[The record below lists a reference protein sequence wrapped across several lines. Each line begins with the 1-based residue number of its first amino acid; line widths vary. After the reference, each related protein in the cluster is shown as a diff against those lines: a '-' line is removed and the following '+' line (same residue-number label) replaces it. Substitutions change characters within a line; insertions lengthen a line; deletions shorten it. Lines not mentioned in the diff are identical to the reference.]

1 MAKYRVLKL
10 LAEKIL
16 MYNKINGK
24 SGNGYEMDLD
34 QPEIYDSVVDEELRM
49 ESCALFDQFCFEL
62 GVNVVG
68 DEISDILIHKF
79 VIVDFSSIYKQNPIP
94 KEEAVR
100 FLIEHGFTLCHK
112 QEKIHFVAFDKSG
125 NMSRKCR
132 LSFISS
138 EYLEAMNRRLNL
150 DMHFGK
156 VKLNKYYAY
165 RGLYLSTAKRV
176 DDSEF
181 EITPETLVIVDD
193 QINKEYAPYQKDVLL
208 YEGKLQKNHSV
219 VFQNRIAKFQDIDV
233 PYDGQGIVSPSFANR
248 MVQSLGGE
256 ERNSF
261 QIRLPFVK
269 GMLHRVEF
277 HGFLAEYASGWN
289 GNGSYTIPDAFGIN
303 RDLKKAQIIMT
314 KSMFKCF
321 SWLVAQGKV
330 TECDPMQFYCD
341 KLKAYGHALYVSA
354 TDLPYGKSLVT
365 HTSYQLLNTLALSE
379 EQFQALIDENLAYAS
394 NPITYLKKTHGYCV
408 EEDET
413 NCGYSNWQRA
423 VILNPAFAK
432 LPYIKQKLTNIQT
445 AIMTKIALGK
455 LIVSGQT
462 RFIARDLLSM
472 VINLIASEETKADLL
487 KNKIFSY
494 RFYMP
499 QGMEGEQPRN
509 PMKLEYEKYCGF
521 YRSPHLSRNEQVLLA
536 PITGNWAKMLHKYFA
551 HLTGI
556 VMVGNESIE
565 PMALGGA
572 DFDGDLVSV
581 ITNENVVNAIKESN
595 YTLSSASDKPLDI
608 NRKENMPYICILS
621 MTEDEKEIL
630 ATIPYEQIKDT
641 FSNRIGLISNA
652 SIAIGQVQYGTKK
665 DVITNLKCEDCTIL
679 TGLEIDAAKNGVHP
693 DLSKL
698 LVNEQIQTCGYL
710 EFKKKFERLRKSAGY
725 HFNQLVCE
733 KKDGKYSLKLKGTTD
748 EFTYEAEEGTYINQ
762 LPIVFMEHLDIKLK
776 LPKTSK
782 KMFQFGSTEINK
794 DFQEQ
799 CQRILDAY
807 TYYKGLYDFVRDESC
822 KKDYSESNLKGMLV
836 RQYDSEQVEKILAKE
851 VPEMLQA
858 LAISSH
864 EDRKEWEKQINESR
878 WMFMNREEKKVFL
891 KKRIKDFEETTWE
904 IVLNPYLHGYKI
916 LFYLVGIAGQNL
928 NPKYDVKKKQYDEKS
943 KGLSLAIIPEM
954 EERIEEFYNYKL
966 TGVPTEIFKICL
978 SKLKKVVCTSKLS
991 TEEKIFNLFEL
1002 TKKEKN
1008 KAQFFWE
1015 CFAWEELEPYIVKCL
1030 EEEETHAE

>member
-10 LAEKIL
+10 IVEKIL

-24 SGNGYEMDLD
+24 SGNRYEMDLD
-34 QPEIYDSVVDEELRM
+34 QPEIYASVVDEELRM
-49 ESCALFDQFCFEL
+49 ENCALFDQFCFEL

-68 DEISDILIHKF
+68 DEISDVLIHKF

-176 DDSEF
+176 NDPEF
-181 EITPETLVIVDD
+181 KITPETLVIVDD
-193 QINKEYAPYQKDVLL
+193 QINKEYAPYQKDVPL
-208 YEGKLQKNHSV
+208 YKGILQKNHSV
-219 VFQNRIAKFQDIDV
+219 LFQKGIAKFQDIDV

-269 GMLHRVEF
+269 GMLHRVDF

-321 SWLVAQGKV
+321 SWLVAQDKV
-330 TECDPMQFYCD
+330 AECDPMQFYCD
-341 KLKAYGHALYVSA
+341 KLEVYGHALYVSA

-365 HTSYQLLNTLALSE
+365 HTSYQLLNTLALNE
-379 EQFQALIDENLAYAS
+379 ERFKALIDENLAYAS

-408 EEDET
+408 EENEK

-432 LPYIKQKLTNIQT
+432 LPYIKQQLTNIQT

-472 VINLIASEETKADLL
+472 VINLIASEETKTDLL

-536 PITGNWAKMLHKYFA
+536 PITGNWVKMLHKYFA

-595 YTLSSASDKPLDI
+595 YTLSSVPNKPLDI
-608 NRKENMPYICILS
+608 NRKWFEKYPYANGWLREYLKQYLS
-621 MTEDEKEIL
+621 EDENWQAYSDKWCDAWKESM
-630 ATIPYEQIKDT
+630 AYK
-641 FSNRIGLISNA
+641 
-652 SIAIGQVQYGTKK
+652 
-665 DVITNLKCEDCTIL
+665 LK
-679 TGLEIDAAKNGVHP
+679 
-693 DLSKL
+693 
-698 LVNEQIQTCGYL
+698 
-710 EFKKKFERLRKSAGY
+710 
-725 HFNQLVCE
+725 QLV
-733 KKDGKYSLKLKGTTD
+733 YPNII
-748 EFTYEAEEGTYINQ
+748 A
-762 LPIVFMEHLDIKLK
+762 
-776 LPKTSK
+776 
-782 KMFQFGSTEINK
+782 
-794 DFQEQ
+794 
-799 CQRILDAY
+799 
-807 TYYKGLYDFVRDESC
+807 
-822 KKDYSESNLKGMLV
+822 
-836 RQYDSEQVEKILAKE
+836 
-851 VPEMLQA
+851 QA
-858 LAISSH
+858 LARG
-864 EDRKEWEKQINESR
+864 ELKEYVLVTKKCDDFFADIQDEKGKR
-878 WMFMNREEKKVFL
+878 PPKGRRATLL
-891 KKRIKDFEETTWE
+891 KLIAA
-904 IVLNPYLHGYKI
+904 YKI
-916 LFYLVGIAGQNL
+916 LQLQQPGQKYVLMPTNRILNWCGYNSYKSDRMCPDLRWKNAPLVLVESHKDFRKFRIHSDFLSEMEIQLIEKKEAANIDHER
-928 NPKYDVKKKQYDEKS
+928 YDIYQDYGHGKD
-943 KGLSLAIIPEM
+943 KGL
-954 EERIEEFYNYKL
+954 
-966 TGVPTEIFKICL
+966 
-978 SKLKKVVCTSKLS
+978 
-991 TEEKIFNLFEL
+991 EKMVMSEG
-1002 TKKEKN
+1002 
-1008 KAQFFWE
+1008 
-1015 CFAWEELEPYIVKCL
+1015 YRRRG
-1030 EEEETHAE
+1030 